1 MIRFPHSAALAVLL
15 AGTALSGCVTDPPAE
30 TKSVTAPVVAAPA
43 KDVVVLASSRKV
55 LMSCGPDATPFKP
68 TAAGGGLSIKP
79 LDFTCKQLTNGLRIY
94 AMPDKDTA
102 SVSVAVWYDVGSKDD
117 PKGRSGFAHLFEHLM
132 FKSTTNLPPEGFDR
146 LTEDAGGFNNAST
159 WNDFTNYYETVPAN
173 HLERVMWGEAER
185 MGSLVIDEP
194 NFKSE
199 REVVKEEL
207 RQSVLSRPYGK
218 LFSLYMPQASYAVHP
233 YGRPGIGSI
242 EDLDAATVGDV
253 RAFHAAYY
261 RPDNAVMVVSGN
273 FDQAQL
279 DAYVE
284 KYFAGIKTPARSIP
298 RVTAVEPERKEAKSY
313 TVYEPNTPLP
323 AVVVSW
329 PSPDAASPDN
339 PALILMDAILTS
351 GQSSRLYESLV
362 YDQQIAS
369 DVGSNFEINAQPG
382 TYALYS
388 ILSEGKT
395 ADQGV
400 AALQAQ
406 IKKMRDGLVTQ
417 AELDEARNEII
428 TAALE
433 SRETSDGR
441 ADDLARSIILFKNP
455 RASDEQL
462 AKLQTVS
469 AADIQRVAKSIMQDS
484 KSVTIKYLP
493 EETQKGAA
501 EATFADAPT
510 IVTSAINIAAADIP
524 VYSLAPETTRLMPPE
539 AGAAVAAKVPP
550 AVEKTLA
557 NGLRVVIAPK
567 PGLPLISAS
576 LRVGAGASLD
586 PAKKIG
592 LASMT
597 ADLMTRGTK
606 TRSATQIASQ
616 IESLGASI
624 GASAGPDASDVSIST
639 RSDKINEAFAIMSDV
654 VQNPAFAKEELERAR
669 QETADGLMLQL
680 RQPSS
685 VGGMAMTRALF
696 GTAPYGNVMTP
707 ETLKALTTKD
717 LAAFHTSAWKP
728 GASVL
733 VIAGDITPE
742 AGFTLAETAFGGWAA
757 GTVAPVKAMAATT
770 TPAPKSMVV
779 DIPQVGQAA
788 VLLGRVGP
796 SRLAPDYVQT
806 AVANAVL
813 GVGYSSRLNSE
824 IRIKRGLSYGARSGL
839 SERKSTGPIVASAQ
853 TRNDAVPQVIDLMIS
868 EFTRLGNEPIAD
880 KELAARKAFIIGGF
894 GRSVETTSGVAGGYS
909 ALAQFG
915 LPLAKL
921 QTYSA
926 DIAAVTAEQA
936 GAAAKNYFDP
946 AKATL
951 IVVGDAAKFWDDVKA
966 KRGGM
971 ERINIEKLK
980 LGSPTLK

>member
-1 MIRFPHSAALAVLL
+1 MASTALASCT
-15 AGTALSGCVTDPPAE
+15 TAPPVNSGSQIATPPVIATPAPTPPAPQ
-30 TKSVTAPVVAAPA
+30 PV
-43 KDVVVLASSRKV
+43 LS
-55 LMSCGPDATPFKP
+55 SCGPNETPFKSNA
-68 TAAGGGLSIKP
+68 AAGGGLSIKP
-79 LDFTCKQLTNGLRIY
+79 LDFTCKKLANGLRIY

-173 HLERVMWGEAER
+173 HLERVLWGEAER
-185 MGSLVIDEP
+185 MGSLVIDDA
-194 NFKSE
+194 NFASE

-218 LFSLYMPQASYAVHP
+218 LFSLYMPQASYSVHP

-273 FDQAQL
+273 FDQKQL

-284 KYFAGIKTPARSIP
+284 KYFADIKTPARPIP

-329 PSPDAASPDN
+329 PTPDAASPDN

-351 GQSSRLYESLV
+351 GQSSRLYQSLV

-382 TYALYS
+382 VYALYS

-395 ADQGV
+395 AEQGV
-400 AALQAQ
+400 AALQGE
-406 IKKMRDGLVTQ
+406 INKMRDGLVTQ

-428 TAALE
+428 TGALQG
-433 SRETSDGR
+433 RETSDGR

-462 AKLQTVS
+462 AKLQTVT
-469 AADIQRVAKSIMQDS
+469 AQDIQRVAKSIMQDT
-484 KSVTIKYLP
+484 KSVTINYLP
-493 EETQKGAA
+493 EETQNGAA

-510 IVTSAINIAAADIP
+510 IVTSAINIATADIP
-524 VYSLAPETTRLMPPE
+524 VFTLAAEASRVSAPE

-586 PAKKIG
+586 PAKKLG

-597 ADLMTRGTK
+597 A
-606 TRSATQIASQ
+606 
-616 IESLGASI
+616 
-624 GASAGPDASDVSIST
+624 
-639 RSDKINEAFAIMSDV
+639 
-654 VQNPAFAKEELERAR
+654 
-669 QETADGLMLQL
+669 
-680 RQPSS
+680 
-685 VGGMAMTRALF
+685 
-696 GTAPYGNVMTP
+696 
-707 ETLKALTTKD
+707 
-717 LAAFHTSAWKP
+717 
-728 GASVL
+728 
-733 VIAGDITPE
+733 
-742 AGFTLAETAFGGWAA
+742 
-757 GTVAPVKAMAATT
+757 
-770 TPAPKSMVV
+770 
-779 DIPQVGQAA
+779 
-788 VLLGRVGP
+788 
-796 SRLAPDYVQT
+796 
-806 AVANAVL
+806 
-813 GVGYSSRLNSE
+813 
-824 IRIKRGLSYGARSGL
+824 
-839 SERKSTGPIVASAQ
+839 
-853 TRNDAVPQVIDLMIS
+853 
-868 EFTRLGNEPIAD
+868 
-880 KELAARKAFIIGGF
+880 
-894 GRSVETTSGVAGGYS
+894 
-909 ALAQFG
+909 
-915 LPLAKL
+915 
-921 QTYSA
+921 
-926 DIAAVTAEQA
+926 
-936 GAAAKNYFDP
+936 
-946 AKATL
+946 
-951 IVVGDAAKFWDDVKA
+951 
-966 KRGGM
+966 
-971 ERINIEKLK
+971 
-980 LGSPTLK
+980 

>member
-1 MIRFPHSAALAVLL
+1 MIRFIRPLAATLAVLMAGSAL
-15 AGTALSGCVTDPPAE
+15 AGCEQAPA
-30 TKSVTAPVVAAPA
+30 VAAN
-43 KDVVVLASSRKV
+43 
-55 LMSCGPDATPFKP
+55 SCGDNETPYKP
-68 TAAGGGLSIKP
+68 AAGVEGGLSIKP
-79 LDFTCKQLTNGLRIY
+79 LQFTCTKLENGLRVY

-117 PKGRSGFAHLFEHLM
+117 PKGRSGFAHLFEHIM
-132 FKSTTNLPPEGFDR
+132 FKATTNMPVETFDR

-173 HLERVMWGEAER
+173 HLERVLWGEAER
-185 MGSLVIDEP
+185 MGSLVIDEAS
-194 NFKSE
+194 FKSE
-199 REVVKEEL
+199 RDVVKEEL

-218 LFSLYMPQASYAVHP
+218 LFSLYLPQASYTVHP

-242 EDLDAATVGDV
+242 ADLDAATVEDV

-273 FDQAQL
+273 FDQTQL
-279 DAYVE
+279 DAYVA
-284 KYFAGIKTPARSIP
+284 KYFAPIKTPARKIP
-298 RVTAVEPERKEAKSY
+298 RVTAVEPERTEAKTY

-323 AVVVSW
+323 AVVMSW
-329 PSPDAASPDN
+329 PTPDAASPDN
-339 PALILMDAILTS
+339 PALVLMDAILTS
-351 GQSSRLYESLV
+351 GQSSRLYQSLV
-362 YDQQIAS
+362 YEQQIAA
-369 DVGSNFEINAQPG
+369 DVGSNFEINAHPG
-382 TYALYS
+382 VYALYS

-395 ADQGV
+395 AEQGL
-400 AALQAQ
+400 AALKAQ
-406 IKKMRDGLVTQ
+406 VAKMRDGLVTQ

-428 TAALE
+428 TGALE

-441 ADDLARSIILFKNP
+441 ADELARSVILFRNP
-455 RASDEQL
+455 QASDETL
-462 AKLQTVS
+462 AKLQTVT
-469 AADIQRVAKSIMQDS
+469 AADIQRVAKAIMADN
-484 KSVTIKYLP
+484 KSVTINYLP
-493 EETQKGAA
+493 EETQNGAA

-510 IVTSAINIAAADIP
+510 IETTAIDIAAADIP
-524 VYSLAPETTRLMPPE
+524 VYTLVPEATRVAPPE
-539 AGAAVAAKVPP
+539 AGPAVAAKVPA

-557 NGLRVVIAPK
+557 NGLRVVVANK

-576 LRVGAGASLD
+576 LRISAGGSLD
-586 PAKKIG
+586 PAEKVG
-592 LASMT
+592 LATMT
-597 ADLMTRGTK
+597 ADLATRGTT
-606 TRSATQIASQ
+606 TRTATQIASQ

-624 GASAGPDASDVSIST
+624 NAGAGPDASDVSITT
-639 RSDKINEAFAIMSDV
+639 RSDKSADAFAIMADV
-654 VQNPAFAKEELERAR
+654 VQNPAFAAEELERAK
-669 QETADGLMLQL
+669 QETLNGLMVSL

-685 VGGMAMTRALF
+685 VGSMAITRALF
-696 GTAPYGNVMTP
+696 GAAPYGNVMTP
-707 ETLKALTTKD
+707 ATVAALTPAD
-717 LAAFHTSAWKP
+717 LAAFHKSAWTP
-728 GASVL
+728 GQSVL

-742 AGFTLAETAFGGWAA
+742 AGFALAESAFGKWA
-757 GTVAPVKAMAATT
+757 GTGTPAAVAVAGAV
-770 TPAPKSMVV
+770 PAPKSVVV

-796 SRLAPDYVQT
+796 SRLSQDFVQT

-813 GVGYSSRLNSE
+813 GVGYSSRLNAE

-839 SERKSTGPIVASAQ
+839 SERKANGPIVASAQ
-853 TRNDAVPQVIDLMIS
+853 TRNDAVPQVIDLMLS

-894 GRSVETTSGVAGGYS
+894 GRSVETTSGVAGQYS

-915 LPLAKL
+915 LPLEKL
-921 QTYSA
+921 QTYSS

-936 GAAAKNYFDP
+936 GAAARTYFDP

-951 IVVGDAAKFWDDVKA
+951 IVVGDAAKFWADVKA

-971 ERINIEKLK
+971 ERIDIGKLK